1 MRENRATSDLE
12 APCPEEEEEEE
23 AAFDCPSPAQVIN

>member
-12 APCPEEEEEEE
+12 APCPEEEE

>member
-12 APCPEEEEEEE
+12 APCAEEEEE